1 MFFSHSDAMSYYAVL
16 RYLKPKQ
23 VIEIGSG
30 FSTLV
35 AKESLDRNN
44 NSGKILAIEPFPR
57 DFLFDLEKV
66 EVKQTIAQKIDPAWL
81 DSKLDNGDVLFI
93 DSTHTVKEG
102 SDVIHI
108 ICSILPKL
116 TKNIFVHFHDIFLP
130 FSMPKEWVYGGRYW
144 EEQYLLYAFL
154 LENEHA
160 TVRYGSTVNHL
171 LLGDEMSKFTVSDS
185 VGGGSIWIELNGKK
199 IIK

>member
-57 DFLFDLEKV
+57 DF
-66 EVKQTIAQKIDPAWL
+66 
-81 DSKLDNGDVLFI
+81 FI
-93 DSTHTVKEG
+93 
-102 SDVIHI
+102 
-108 ICSILPKL
+108 
-116 TKNIFVHFHDIFLP
+116 
-130 FSMPKEWVYGGRYW
+130 R
-144 EEQYLLYAFL
+144 
-154 LENEHA
+154 
-160 TVRYGSTVNHL
+160 
-171 LLGDEMSKFTVSDS
+171 LGK
-185 VGGGSIWIELNGKK
+185 GGS
-199 IIK
+199 